1 MCIAPRQAQELV
13 PAQPH
18 VEFAAL
24 DVETAN
30 SDLASICQI
39 GIATVVAGRI
49 RHGWTRLIRPRGRF
63 ERRHVEIHGIT
74 RDAVATAPA
83 FAEIHGEI
91 ARRLPRVV
99 VTHTRFDV
107 AALTQECRRGRL
119 PVFERVWLD
128 SSLLPNRAWPGRFPR
143 GSRGL
148 AAIAARLGIEFRHH
162 DAGEDA
168 RAAAEITLLS
178 LAAGGFSLEDLVGTR
193 GPGAS

>member
-1 MCIAPRQAQELV
+1 MRIAPQQAHEL
-13 PAQPH
+13 PPSQPR

-39 GIATVVAGRI
+39 GIATVESGRVS
-49 RHGWTRLIRPRGRF
+49 HVWTRLIRPPGRF
-63 ERRHVEIHGIT
+63 ERRHIEIHGIT
-74 RDAVATAPA
+74 SDAVAAAPV
-83 FAEIHGEI
+83 FGEIHGEI
-91 ARRLPRVV
+91 ARRLPRLV

-107 AALTQECRRGRL
+107 AALTQECHRSCL
-119 PVFERVWLD
+119 PVFQRVWLD

-178 LAAGGFSLEDLVGTR
+178 LTAGGFSLENLVGTR
-193 GPGAS
+193 GRCRS

>member
-1 MCIAPRQAQELV
+1 MRLAPPQAQKLV
-13 PAQPH
+13 PPQSH

-30 SDLASICQI
+30 SDLASVCQI
-39 GIATVVAGRI
+39 GIATVESGRI
-49 RHGWTRLIRPRGRF
+49 SQVWTRLIRPRGRF
-63 ERRHVEIHGIT
+63 ARRHIEIHGIT
-74 RDAVATAPA
+74 SDAVAAAPS

-91 ARRLPRVV
+91 ARRLPRLV

-107 AALTQECRRGRL
+107 AALTQECRRSRL
-119 PVFERVWLD
+119 PVFQRVWLD

-148 AAIAARLGIEFRHH
+148 PAIAAQLGIEFRHH

-178 LAAGGFSLEDLVGTR
+178 LAAGGFGLEDLVGTR
-193 GPGAS
+193 GPCRS

>member
-1 MCIAPRQAQELV
+1 MRIAPQQAQEL
-13 PAQPH
+13 AH

-30 SDLASICQI
+30 SDPASICQI
-39 GIATVVAGRI
+39 GIATVESGRI
-49 RHGWTRLIRPRGRF
+49 SHVWTRLIRPRGRF
-63 ERRHVEIHGIT
+63 ERRHVEIRGIT

-91 ARRLPRVV
+91 ARRLPRFV

-107 AALTQECRRGRL
+107 AGLTQECRRGRL
-119 PVFERVWLD
+119 SVFERAWLD

-148 AAIAARLGIEFRHH
+148 APIPPNRTFRQ
-162 DAGEDA
+162 G
-168 RAAAEITLLS
+168 L
-178 LAAGGFSLEDLVGTR
+178 
-193 GPGAS
+193 